1 MTPELTA
8 LLGERDPP
16 PVLAVLSWHR
26 LFQGFCRQPA
36 RPSK

>member
-16 PVLAVLSWHR
+16 VLAVLSWHR
-26 LFQGFCRQPA
+26 LLQGFCRQPA